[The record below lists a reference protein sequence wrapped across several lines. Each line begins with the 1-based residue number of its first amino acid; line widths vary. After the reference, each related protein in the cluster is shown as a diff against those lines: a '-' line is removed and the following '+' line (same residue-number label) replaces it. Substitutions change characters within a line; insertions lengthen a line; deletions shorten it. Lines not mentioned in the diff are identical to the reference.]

1 MALWERIGF
10 LLMKYIPLRVPW
22 YWKTTDNIPCGS
34 SHHVPDA
41 LQAILVHHESCQES
55 IKHVNS

>member
-1 MALWERIGF
+1 
-10 LLMKYIPLRVPW
+10 MKYIPLRVPW

-55 IKHVNS
+55 TKHVNS